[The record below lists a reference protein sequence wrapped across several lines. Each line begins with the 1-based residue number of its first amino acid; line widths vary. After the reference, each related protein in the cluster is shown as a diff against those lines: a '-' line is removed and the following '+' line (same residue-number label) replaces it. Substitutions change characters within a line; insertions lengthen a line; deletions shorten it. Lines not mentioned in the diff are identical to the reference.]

1 MDYGRLRLEGLDSPL
16 LLLLAFYLL
25 CNSLHMFKALLQYL
39 INNYTE
45 CPTIIRIKMNVH
57 TSLNHGLIQ
66 HGRPFSLSCPVAL
79 SKSCPNLITYLICS
93 LIILQFIFLQV
104 HILASP
110 MCLLF
115 KLKVTG

>member
-1 MDYGRLRLEGLDSPL
+1 MEFSALESVAEFFQDKIKMATIKVKGKDELDW
-16 LLLLAFYLL
+16 
-25 CNSLHMFKALLQYL
+25 
-39 INNYTE
+39 
-45 CPTIIRIKMNVH
+45 IKMNVH

-79 SKSCPNLITYLICS
+79 SESCPNLITHLIFS

-110 MCLLF
+110 MYLLF
-115 KLKVTG
+115 KLKLTG